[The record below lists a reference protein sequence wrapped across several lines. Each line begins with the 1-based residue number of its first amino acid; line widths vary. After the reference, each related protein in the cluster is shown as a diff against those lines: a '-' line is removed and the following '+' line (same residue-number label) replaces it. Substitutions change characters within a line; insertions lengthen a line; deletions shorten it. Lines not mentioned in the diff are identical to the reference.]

1 MSTTATLSP
10 LDATF
15 LELEDADVTTHM
27 HIGSLLVFD
36 PLPDGGTPSLTRV
49 RRHLERRLG
58 SLPRY
63 RQRLSRR
70 ATGGLRWPEWEP
82 DDRFDIAAHVTR
94 AALPKPGGERE
105 LLAWAADFW
114 SHRLDRSRPLWRAVL
129 LEGLAGGRWA
139 LATKTHHCL
148 VDGVGSVDAGMV
160 VLDAEPSPGRW
171 RPLAPR
177 ELAPPASAN
186 AIRRLAGAPV
196 AAAHAVVDTVRHPRH
211 AAEALDSARALVELL
226 LRDELV
232 AAPRTSLNV
241 PLSEH
246 RRLAVVE
253 VPLDEIKAVKH
264 ALGGTVNDVVL
275 ALVTA
280 GLRDLLLARGETPPQ
295 AGVRAMVPVNVRA
308 AAEHLELGNRITSL
322 FVHLPVSMPEPRL
335 RYRRVRAE
343 TMRLKVSH
351 QAAGGRLLVDLAG
364 LAPPA
369 LHSLVAQ
376 SLFATRLF
384 NVTVT
389 NVPGPPETLYAF
401 GAPLRRIVPLVPL
414 AADHSL
420 AVAALSYDGTVCFC
434 VHADRDAAPDAQRVV
449 EGIQAELDALGLVAD
464 RAAAVAAREAAL
476 ARQRARG

>member
-1 MSTTATLSP
+1 MSTTAPLSP

-15 LELEDADVTTHM
+15 LELEDADPTAHM
-27 HIGSLLVFD
+27 HIGGLLVFD
-36 PLPDGGTPSLTRV
+36 ALPGGGTPSLTRV

-82 DDRFDIAAHVTR
+82 DERFDIAAHVTR

-114 SHRLDRSRPLWRAVL
+114 SHRLARSRPLWRAVL
-129 LEGLAGGRWA
+129 LEGLSGGRWA

-148 VDGVGSVDAGMV
+148 VDGVGSVDAGT
-160 VLDAEPSPGRW
+160 VLLDSEPNPVRW
-171 RPLAPR
+171 RPSAPT
-177 ELAPPASAN
+177 ELAKPTSANALRRLVGVPASA
-186 AIRRLAGAPV
+186 
-196 AAAHAVVDTVRHPRH
+196 AHAAVDAVRHPAH
-211 AAEALDSARALVELL
+211 AAHALDSARALVELL
-226 LRDELV
+226 VRDELV

-253 VPLDEIKAVKH
+253 LPLADIKAIKR

-280 GLRDLLLARGETPPQ
+280 GLRDLLLSRGETPPPS
-295 AGVRAMVPVNVRA
+295 GVRAMVPVNVRE

-322 FVHLPVSMPEPRL
+322 FVHLPVSMPEARL

-369 LHSLVAQ
+369 LHSVVAQ

-414 AADHSL
+414 AAEHAL
-420 AVAALSYDGTVCFC
+420 AIAALSYDGTVFFC
-434 VHADRDAAPDAQRVV
+434 VHADRDAVPDADRVSAA
-449 EGIQAELDALGLVAD
+449 IAAELEAL
-464 RAAAVAAREAAL
+464 AAVAHDAAERAAREAA
-476 ARQRARG
+476 RR